1 MQLRVL
7 ALLWVAVSCGSCGWS
22 SGRSAANDASQAHQ
36 TAVPA
41 LIARRGEERS
51 LGDALAGIGF
61 TPFIPRHVVVVT
73 AALLPPFT
81 GDDVRKNR
89 GIGIEYESAGGLY
102 ALSQWPSHGVSPEGA
117 TPVGTEAGCPISMF
131 RRAGFLW
138 QSATRISTLQPD
150 GDAAPSSVLHE
161 ARRIIREGACR
172 DRR

>member
-1 MQLRVL
+1 MGRGFLRFLRVVFW
-7 ALLWVAVSCGSCGWS
+7 AIGCKRCEPG
-22 SGRSAANDASQAHQ
+22 ASNRGPGFDRAPRRR
-36 TAVPA
+36 T
-41 LIARRGEERS
+41 LTRRRARRDR
-51 LGDALAGIGF
+51 LHTLH
-61 TPFIPRHVVVVT
+61 PT
-73 AALLPPFT
+73 ARRRRDGGAPPPLP